1 MVVDLL
7 RGCAGEQLLVVGVGN
22 PSRGDDAAGLL
33 LGRGVAEALR
43 AAYIAGEDVPEH
55 YTDQMRTGPATQ
67 VLFVDAVD
75 MGMPPGH
82 IALLRVDDLDD
93 TSIST
98 HKVSLAVLA
107 RLLEAMSGKQVR
119 LLGIQPRSL
128 GWGHEVSEPVRA
140 GVERFVRALT
150 QEPAPTAG
158 EQSVTATGS

>member
-1 MVVDLL
+1 VVVDLL

-55 YTDQMRTGPATQ
+55 YTEQMRTGPATQ

-98 HKVSLAVLA
+98 HKVSRA

-150 QEPAPTAG
+150 EPGPPAG
-158 EQSVTATGS
+158 DRSVTATGS